1 MDIKVGDMVKYQDRT
16 VRILQLDTEA
26 PNYDNREIKLAG
38 FGWFEKNNPDIELVE
53 SVKLPQF
60 NDGDYVI
67 VRDIPRIEKDYYGT
81 SWMPSMDKYVGKT
94 VQVFNP
100 YKSNYSGE
108 VVTIDGWSFQTY
120 HLDPVHD
127 YDIV

>member
-1 MDIKVGDMVKYQDRT
+1 MDIKVGDMVKYQDQT
-16 VRILQLDTEA
+16 VRVLQLDTEA

-38 FGWFEKNNPDIELVE
+38 FGWFGKNNPDIELVE

-60 NDGDYVI
+60 RDGDYAI

-81 SWMPSMDKYVGKT
+81 SWMPSMDKYVGET

-100 YKSNYSGE
+100 RKSNYSGE

-120 HLDPVHD
+120 HLEPVRD

>member
-1 MDIKVGDMVKYQDRT
+1 MDIKVGDMVKYQDQT
-16 VRILQLDTEA
+16 VRVLQLDTEA

-38 FGWFEKNNPDIELVE
+38 FGWFGKNNPDIELVE

-81 SWMPSMDKYVGKT
+81 SWMPSMDKYVSKT

-120 HLDPVHD
+120 HLEPVRD

>member
-1 MDIKVGDMVKYQDRT
+1 MELKVGDMVKYQDQT
-16 VRILQLDTEA
+16 VRVLQLDTEA

-38 FGWFEKNNPDIELVE
+38 FGWFGKNNPDIELVE

-60 NDGDYVI
+60 RDGDYVI
-67 VRDIPRIEKDYYGT
+67 VRDIPRVEKDYYGT

-100 YKSNYSGE
+100 HKSNYSGE

>member
-1 MDIKVGDMVKYQDRT
+1 MELKVGDMVKYQDQM
-16 VRILQLDTEA
+16 VRVLQLDTEA

-38 FGWFEKNNPDIELVE
+38 FGWFGKNNPDIELVE

-81 SWMPSMDKYVGKT
+81 SWMPSMDKYVDKT

-100 YKSNYSGE
+100 RKSDYSGE

>member
-1 MDIKVGDMVKYQDRT
+1 MDIKVGDIVKYQDQT
-16 VRILQLDTEA
+16 VRVLQLDTEA
-26 PNYDNREIKLAG
+26 PSHDNREIKLSG
-38 FGWFEKNNPDIELVE
+38 FGWFGKNNSDIELVE

-120 HLDPVHD
+120 HLEPVRD

>member
-1 MDIKVGDMVKYQDRT
+1 MDIKVGDMVKYQDQT
-16 VRILQLDTEA
+16 VRVLQLDTEA

-38 FGWFEKNNPDIELVE
+38 FGWFKRDNPDIELVE

-81 SWMPSMDKYVGKT
+81 CWMPSMDKYVGEMVK
-94 VQVFNP
+94 VFNP
-100 YKSNYSGE
+100 RKSNYSGE

-127 YDIV
+127 FDIV

>member
-1 MDIKVGDMVKYQDRT
+1 M
-16 VRILQLDTEA
+16 
-26 PNYDNREIKLAG
+26 
-38 FGWFEKNNPDIELVE
+38 
-53 SVKLPQF
+53 KLPQF
-60 NDGDYVI
+60 NDGDYVV

-81 SWMPSMDKYVGKT
+81 SWMPSMDKYVDKT

-100 YKSNYSGE
+100 RKSNYSGE

>member
-38 FGWFEKNNPDIELVE
+38 FGWFGKSNPDIELVE

-60 NDGDYVI
+60 HDGDYVI
-67 VRDIPRIEKDYYGT
+67 VRDIPRTEKDYYGT

-120 HLDPVHD
+120 HLEPVRD

>member
-16 VRILQLDTEA
+16 VRVLQLDTEA

-38 FGWFEKNNPDIELVE
+38 FGWFGKNNPDIELVE

-60 NDGDYVI
+60 RDGDYAI

-81 SWMPSMDKYVGKT
+81 SWIPSMDKYVGKT

-100 YKSNYSGE
+100 RKSDYSGE

-127 YDIV
+127 YGIV

>member
-1 MDIKVGDMVKYQDRT
+1 
-16 VRILQLDTEA
+16 
-26 PNYDNREIKLAG
+26 
-38 FGWFEKNNPDIELVE
+38 
-53 SVKLPQF
+53 
-60 NDGDYVI
+60 
-67 VRDIPRIEKDYYGT
+67 
-81 SWMPSMDKYVGKT
+81 MPSMDKYVGKT

-120 HLDPVHD
+120 HLEPVRD

>member
-1 MDIKVGDMVKYQDRT
+1 MDIKVGDMVKYQGQI
-16 VRILQLDTEA
+16 VRVLQLDTD
-26 PNYDNREIKLAG
+26 PDNHDGREIKLAG
-38 FGWFEKNNPDIELVE
+38 FGWFKRDNLGIELVE

-81 SWMPSMDKYVGKT
+81 SWMPSMDKYVDKT
-94 VQVFNP
+94 VQVVKP
-100 YKSNYSGE
+100 RKSDYSGE

-120 HLDPVHD
+120 HLEPVHD

>member
-1 MDIKVGDMVKYQDRT
+1 MDIKVGDMVKYQDQT
-16 VRILQLDTEA
+16 VWVLQLDTEA

-38 FGWFEKNNPDIELVE
+38 FGWFGKNNPDIELVE

-120 HLDPVHD
+120 HLEPVRD

>member
-16 VRILQLDTEA
+16 VRVLQLDTEA

-38 FGWFEKNNPDIELVE
+38 FGWFGKNNPDIELVE

-60 NDGDYVI
+60 NDGDYVV

-81 SWMPSMDKYVGKT
+81 SWMPSMDKYVDKT

-100 YKSNYSGE
+100 RKSDYSGE

>member
-1 MDIKVGDMVKYQDRT
+1 MDIKVGDMVKYQDQT
-16 VRILQLDTEA
+16 VRVLQLDTEA

-38 FGWFEKNNPDIELVE
+38 FGWFGKNNPDIELVE

-100 YKSNYSGE
+100 YKSDYSGE

-120 HLDPVHD
+120 HLEPVHD

>member
-1 MDIKVGDMVKYQDRT
+1 MELKVGDMVKYQDQT
-16 VRILQLDTEA
+16 VRVLQLDTEA
-26 PNYDNREIKLAG
+26 PSYDNREIKLAG
-38 FGWFEKNNPDIELVE
+38 FGWFGKNNPDIELVE

-120 HLDPVHD
+120 HLEPVRD

>member
-60 NDGDYVI
+60 HDGDYVI
-67 VRDIPRIEKDYYGT
+67 VRDIPRTEKDYYGT

-120 HLDPVHD
+120 HLEPVRD

>member
-1 MDIKVGDMVKYQDRT
+1 MDIKVGDMVKYQDQT
-16 VRILQLDTEA
+16 VRVLQLDTEA
-26 PNYDNREIKLAG
+26 PNYDNREIKLSG
-38 FGWFEKNNPDIELVE
+38 FGWFGKNNPDIELVE

-60 NDGDYVI
+60 RDGDYAI

-100 YKSNYSGE
+100 RKSNYSGE

>member
-1 MDIKVGDMVKYQDRT
+1 MDIKVGDMVKYQDQT
-16 VRILQLDTEA
+16 VRVLQLDTEA
-26 PNYDNREIKLAG
+26 PSYDNREIKLAG
-38 FGWFEKNNPDIELVE
+38 FGWFGKNNPDIELVE

-81 SWMPSMDKYVGKT
+81 CWMPSMDKYVGKT

-100 YKSNYSGE
+100 RKSNYSGE
-108 VVTIDGWSFQTY
+108 VITIDGWSFQTY
-120 HLDPVHD
+120 HLEPIHD
-127 YDIV
+127 FDIV

>member
-1 MDIKVGDMVKYQDRT
+1 MDIKVGDMVKYQDQT
-16 VRILQLDTEA
+16 VRVLQLGTEA

-38 FGWFEKNNPDIELVE
+38 FGWFGKNNPDIELVE

-81 SWMPSMDKYVGKT
+81 SRMPSMDKYVGKT

-120 HLDPVHD
+120 HLEPVRD

>member
-1 MDIKVGDMVKYQDRT
+1 MDIKVGDMVKYQDQT
-16 VRILQLDTEA
+16 VRVLQLDTEA
-26 PNYDNREIKLAG
+26 PSYDNREIELAG
-38 FGWFEKNNPDIELVE
+38 FGWFGKNNPDIELVE

-60 NDGDYVI
+60 RDGDYAI

-100 YKSNYSGE
+100 RKSDYSGE

-120 HLDPVHD
+120 HLEPVHD

>member
-1 MDIKVGDMVKYQDRT
+1 MDIKVGDMVKYQDQT
-16 VRILQLDTEA
+16 VRVLQLDTEA

-38 FGWFEKNNPDIELVE
+38 FGWFGKNNPDIELVE
-53 SVKLPQF
+53 SVKL
-60 NDGDYVI
+60 
-67 VRDIPRIEKDYYGT
+67 PRIEKDYYGT

-120 HLDPVHD
+120 HLEPVRD